1 MLILVRSIYRLIEY
15 GQGYNGELRS
25 KEAYFYT
32 FDALLML
39 VVSVIFNIFHPL
51 TYVNEAENR
60 TDSQIPLAYT
70 NGVP

>member
-1 MLILVRSIYRLIEY
+1 MY
-15 GQGYNGELRS
+15 
-25 KEAYFYT
+25 A

-70 NGVP
+70 NGVPWAPVAEMSALGADVA